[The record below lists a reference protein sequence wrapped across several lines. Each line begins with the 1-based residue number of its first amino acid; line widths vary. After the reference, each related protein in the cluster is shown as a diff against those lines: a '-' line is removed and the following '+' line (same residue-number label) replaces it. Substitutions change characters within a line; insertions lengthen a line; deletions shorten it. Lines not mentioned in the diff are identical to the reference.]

1 MIKCSPLDLS
11 LVTGDNI
18 VLREDR
24 QFHPVIIDFG
34 KATQIGETR
43 ARYQLPKEDML
54 KWKKKYPW
62 VAPELLS
69 NADSP
74 SAVTDVYSFGY
85 CVRTINNRCP
95 NPRLKEIVRLTF
107 NVIPAKRASFNF
119 VQHLLTHSVSS

>member
-1 MIKCSPLDLS
+1 MFPLDHS
-11 LVTGDNI
+11 FVTGDNI

-34 KATQIGETR
+34 KATQIGESK
-43 ARYQLPKEDML
+43 ARYRLSKQDML

-85 CVRTINNRCP
+85 CVKAINDRRP
-95 NPRLKEIVRLTF
+95 SSRLKEIVQLTY
-107 NVIPAKRASFNF
+107 NVIPAKRASFQF
-119 VQHLLTHSVSS
+119 VNHLLTRSVSS